1 MYLAIFV
8 RPPTKLLME
17 RLEALDC
24 QVWKRDPYDATNR
37 HVLDRRYV
45 LCEDEAAL
53 EWLCKRHKGVMMG
66 ERSGVPSHF
75 HEMIKIK

>member
-17 RLEALDC
+17 RLDALDC
-24 QVWKRDPYDATNR
+24 QVWKRNPYDAINR

-45 LCEDEAAL
+45 LCEDKAAL

-66 ERSGVPSHF
+66 ERSVVPSHF
-75 HEMIKIK
+75 DEMIKIK